1 MSIVQ
6 IIVNYLLFITRGH
19 ATCLKLSPNLRKTS
33 RVPEAMRS
41 VDVETEKLERVMT
54 LMKK

>member
-1 MSIVQ
+1 MLIVQ